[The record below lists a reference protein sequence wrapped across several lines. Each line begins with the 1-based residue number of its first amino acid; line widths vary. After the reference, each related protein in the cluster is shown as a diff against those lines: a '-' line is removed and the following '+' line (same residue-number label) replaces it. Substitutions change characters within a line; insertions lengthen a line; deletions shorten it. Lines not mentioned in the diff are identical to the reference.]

1 MGSGVGP
8 SLNKYLRNVL
18 KEVRMD
24 ERYITIEAWTV
35 SKHGTNADDAYG
47 FPVSLSSGANFFSGS
62 VAWSRTTQRE
72 SSAGGF
78 YEIGD
83 VTIVASKD
91 EKNKVLGENTYLV
104 VENVSVR
111 VLRVVDA
118 TDTNEIVI
126 YCNRYQP

>member
-35 SKHGTNADDAYG
+35 SKYGTNADDAYG
-47 FPVSLSSGANFFSGS
+47 SPVSLSSGANFFSGS

>member
-1 MGSGVGP
+1 MGAGVGP

-18 KEVRMD
+18 KEVRID
-24 ERYITIEAWTV
+24 EKYITIAAWNV
-35 SKHGTNADDAYG
+35 SKHGTNVDDAYG
-47 FPVSLSSGANFFSGS
+47 TPVSLSSGANFFSGS

-72 SSAGGF
+72 NSSGGF

-91 EKNKVLGENTYLV
+91 EKNKVLSENTYLV
-104 VENVSVR
+104 VEGVSVR
-111 VLRVVDA
+111 PARVVDV

-126 YCNRYQP
+126 YCDRYQP